1 MFVRGGRLSWRKSMN
16 RKISGSHVTIKELPA
31 DERPREKLLRYGSEY
46 LSNGELLAIL
56 IGTGTK
62 DRSALSVA
70 NGILSMDE
78 AGLAYLADCTAEEL
92 CGIDGIGMAKSCKL
106 IAAIE
111 IGKRIAHS
119 SGEKRY
125 TAGSP
130 EEVATLYMEE
140 MRYLKKEYFKVLF
153 LNTKN
158 EILSAEN
165 TSIGNLNS
173 SIVHPRE
180 VFRNAVKKGAAAI
193 IVIHNHPSGNPLPS
207 QNDIDITKRL
217 QEAGQLM
224 GIPVLDHLIIGDGVF
239 VSLKEKMLM

>member
-1 MFVRGGRLSWRKSMN
+1 MKRESTKN
-16 RKISGSHVTIKELPA
+16 HVTIKELPE
-31 DERPREKLLRYGSEY
+31 DERPREKLLHYGSNF

-56 IGTGTK
+56 IGSGT
-62 DRSALSVA
+62 RNISALTLA
-70 NGILSMDE
+70 NRVLSME
-78 AGLAYLADCTAEEL
+78 GRGLSFLADCTPEEL
-92 CGIDGIGMAKSCKL
+92 CKIEGIGEAKSCKL

-111 IGKRIAHS
+111 LGRRIS
-119 SGEKRY
+119 QSIGEKKY

-130 EEVATLYMEE
+130 EEVVALYMEE
-140 MRYLKKEYFKVLF
+140 MRHLKKEYFKVLY

-158 EILSAEN
+158 EILSSEN
-165 TSIGNLNS
+165 VSIGNLNS

-207 QNDIDITKRL
+207 QNDLDVTKRL
-217 QEAGQLM
+217 QEAGKLL
-224 GIPVLDHLIIGDGVF
+224 GIPVLDHLVIGDGVY

>member
-1 MFVRGGRLSWRKSMN
+1 MN
-16 RKISGSHVTIKELPA
+16 KIAAKKNHVTIKELPVN
-31 DERPREKLLRYGSEY
+31 ERPREKLRKYGSAF

-62 DRSALSVA
+62 EHSALALA
-70 NGILSMDE
+70 NRVLSME
-78 AGLAYLADCTAEEL
+78 KEGLSYLADCTPEEL
-92 CGIDGIGMAKSCKL
+92 CNIDGIGMAKSCKL

-111 IGKRIAHS
+111 LGKRIS
-119 SGEKRY
+119 CCIGEKRY

-130 EEVATLYMEE
+130 EEVAALYMEE
-140 MRYLKKEYFKVLF
+140 MRHLKKEYFKVLL

-158 EILSAEN
+158 EILSSED

-180 VFRNAVKKGAAAI
+180 VFRNAVKKGAASI

-207 QNDIDITKRL
+207 QNDIDVTKRL
-217 QEAGQLM
+217 KEAGQLL